1 MKNGESWVRLNGE
14 IVEDKIR
21 NLEISNLVSE
31 ISKNLFVR
39 KKMVS
44 IQQSYSDISNLI
56 MDGRDIGS
64 VVFPNADIKFWVTA
78 SAEKRAYRRW
88 LEYKQKGKNI
98 SIQEVTKNIN
108 YRDENDQNRKV
119 SPLIKPINSIIIDST
134 EMNIEETFD
143 FALTHIQN
151 YLKNKLERILFEIAY
166 NGANYHGW
174 QKQENASTVQ
184 ESIEKNLS
192 VLLKSKI
199 NIVGCG
205 RTDTGVHA
213 EQYFFHVDISK
224 DQDFDSI
231 LNRLNL
237 MLPPEILIKAYEIKN
252 LDFHARF
259 SATSRTYEYRISQ
272 KRTF

>member
-1 MKNGESWVRLNGE
+1 MKKTIITLDGHSGCGKSTLAKLLAKELHFLYIDTGAMYRAISLFFLESNQILKNGKLNSDFKNTLESVDIDFSEPNENGESWVRLNGE

-21 NLEISNLVSE
+21 SFEISNLVSD
-31 ISKNLFVR
+31 ISKNALVR

-88 LEYKQKGKNI
+88 LEYNQKGKNI

-119 SPLIKPINSIIIDST
+119 SPLIKPKNSIIIDST
-134 EMNIEETFD
+134 DMNIEETFD

-151 YLKNKLERILFEIAY
+151 YLKK
-166 NGANYHGW
+166 
-174 QKQENASTVQ
+174 
-184 ESIEKNLS
+184 
-192 VLLKSKI
+192 
-199 NIVGCG
+199 
-205 RTDTGVHA
+205 
-213 EQYFFHVDISK
+213 
-224 DQDFDSI
+224 
-231 LNRLNL
+231 
-237 MLPPEILIKAYEIKN
+237 
-252 LDFHARF
+252 
-259 SATSRTYEYRISQ
+259 
-272 KRTF
+272 